1 MEHPFADLIGLRLR
15 HAADGRST
23 TELEVVGALFNPQ
36 GVAHGAVAYA
46 LADTGMG
53 AALYTQTGPGELIAT
68 IEITIHYF
76 APVREGRLVCA
87 TRVLSK
93 GRRVATLE
101 SELRLDDALVGKA
114 LGSYSIFTPRAA
126 C

>member
-1 MEHPFADLIGLRLR
+1 MQHPFADLIGLRLTSSG
-15 HAADGRST
+15 DGQSVTDVRVT
-23 TELEVVGALFNPQ
+23 DGLFNPQ

-53 AALYTQTGPGELIAT
+53 AALYSLTEPGQLIAT

-76 APVREGRLVCA
+76 APVRGGQLVCE
-87 TRVLSK
+87 TRVVNK

-101 SELRLDDALVGKA
+101 SEIRQDDAIVAKA
-114 LGSYSIFTPRAA
+114 LGSYSIFTPRGS
-126 C
+126 